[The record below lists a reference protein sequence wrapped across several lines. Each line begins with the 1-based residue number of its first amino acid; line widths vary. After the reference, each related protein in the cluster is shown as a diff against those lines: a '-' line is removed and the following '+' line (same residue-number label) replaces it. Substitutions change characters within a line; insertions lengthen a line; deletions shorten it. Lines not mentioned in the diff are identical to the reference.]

1 MGDIMNLD
9 ETLVLT
15 LSEPYPDRLWQL
27 RSDLLE
33 VGIDIDHPALKVLD
47 YFYLFLNELIAS
59 STARE
64 YSHFASILDMA
75 AVAGIAIQNLME
87 EGDSEGWMNRFLLG
101 AIGEGMMVLAARQYV
116 KAWEEEMKAN
126 FSAAAWSLSDSF
138 WRISMTLQ
146 PDLEQEARRSLVDTL
161 VAPIRSDELNA
172 SGKAALIVRYH
183 QFLLLAWLFPWLD
196 KESKKPKEDSE
207 PF

>member
-1 MGDIMNLD
+1 MSENMTLN
-9 ETLVLT
+9 ETLILT
-15 LSEPYPDRLWQL
+15 LSEPYPEKLWLL
-27 RSDLLE
+27 RSELLE
-33 VGIDIDHPALKVLD
+33 IGIDIDHPSLKVLD

-75 AVAGIAIQNLME
+75 AVAGIAIQNLMDDS
-87 EGDSEGWMNRFLLG
+87 DSENWMNRFLLG

-126 FSAAAWSLSDSF
+126 INAAAWTLSDSF

-161 VAPIRSDELNA
+161 AAPIKGDELNA

-183 QFLLLAWLFPWLD
+183 QLLLLAWLIPWLD
-196 KESKKPKEDSE
+196 EEASKGEEDSD
-207 PF
+207 PL